1 MGKQNFRCHLTPR
14 DAFFLLIS
22 EGGCGGRWGTLGHIQ
37 IRFKKQVFEVRA
49 ERKLLHTTKYQECG
63 SVRKQAPVSWAIA
76 PGPSHVFYF
85 LSAHPTALCG
95 LGRFQS
101 LW

>member
-49 ERKLLHTTKYQECG
+49 ERKLLHTPNIK
-63 SVRKQAPVSWAIA
+63 SVAVSASK
-76 PGPSHVFYF
+76 P
-85 LSAHPTALCG
+85 L
-95 LGRFQS
+95 
-101 LW
+101 